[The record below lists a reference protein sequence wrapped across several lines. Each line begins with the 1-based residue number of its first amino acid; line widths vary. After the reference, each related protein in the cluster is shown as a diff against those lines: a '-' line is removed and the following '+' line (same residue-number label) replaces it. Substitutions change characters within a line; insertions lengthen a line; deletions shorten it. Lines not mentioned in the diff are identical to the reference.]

1 MPENAAATASSPY
14 YTPEHEAF
22 RATVNRFV
30 AKEIEPFATQ
40 WDEAGEFPREL
51 YRKAAAIGA
60 LQLGFPEEYGGV
72 SCDRFYR
79 LIWAQELARA
89 GSGGISASLN
99 SHTIGAPPIA
109 RFGSEAMK
117 RRVLPPI
124 LAGEKISALAITEPG
139 AGSDVAEVKVNA
151 IGGGAEEIMKD
162 LAARQMGW

>member
-1 MPENAAATASSPY
+1 MTPMQDRAAVQTSSPY

-22 RATVNRFV
+22 RATVRRFV
-30 AKEIEPFATQ
+30 AKEIEPFAAE

-51 YRKAAAIGA
+51 YKKAASIGA
-60 LQLGFPEEYGGV
+60 LQLRFPVEYGGV
-72 SCDRFYR
+72 DCDRFYR

-139 AGSDVAEVKVNA
+139 AGSDVAALKTT
-151 IGGGAEEIMKD
+151 
-162 LAARQMGW
+162 ARRDGE